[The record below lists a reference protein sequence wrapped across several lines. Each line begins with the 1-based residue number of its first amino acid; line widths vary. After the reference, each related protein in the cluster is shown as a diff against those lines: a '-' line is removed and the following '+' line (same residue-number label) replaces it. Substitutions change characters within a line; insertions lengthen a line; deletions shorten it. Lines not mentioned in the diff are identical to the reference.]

1 MVSLFFI
8 IFLAVTIFFVVKGIK
23 EYESDNG
30 DENVYVGYFVVA
42 VIAGIVSIIFLIWV
56 FILINRVGTGYTI
69 DNKIAMYEEENASIE
84 ESIDVTVKSYMDFEA
99 STYGELK
106 DKDAINLVSLFPEL
120 KSDTLVQKQI
130 EVYVANNYKIKQ
142 LKEEKID
149 LSKSKWKLYFGR

>member
-23 EYESDNG
+23 EYKSDNG
-30 DENVYVGYFVVA
+30 YEDVSFGYFAVA

-56 FILINRVGTGYTI
+56 FVLINRVGTGYTI

-84 ESIDVTVKSYMDFEA
+84 ESIDVTVRSYMDFEA

-130 EVYVANNYKIKQ
+130 EVYVANNDKIKQ

>member
-8 IFLAVTIFFVVKGIK
+8 ILLALTVFFVVRCIK
-23 EYESDNG
+23 EEKSENG
-30 DENVYVGYFVVA
+30 NENVSCGYFIVA
-42 VIAGIVSIIFLIWV
+42 IIAGIVSIIFLSWV
-56 FILINRVGTGYTI
+56 FRLINEVGTGYTI

-106 DKDAINLVSLFPEL
+106 DKDAMNLVSLFPEL

-130 EVYVANNYKIKQ
+130 EVYVANNDKIKE

-149 LSKSKWKLYFGR
+149 LSKSKWKLYFGK

>member
-8 IFLAVTIFFVVKGIK
+8 IFLAVTIFFVEKGIK
-23 EYESDNG
+23 EYKSDNG
-30 DENVYVGYFVVA
+30 DEDVCFGYFAAA
-42 VIAGIVSIIFLIWV
+42 VIAGIVSIIFLIGV
-56 FILINRVGTGYTI
+56 FVLINRVGTGYTI

-84 ESIDVTVKSYMDFEA
+84 ESIDVTVRSYMDFEA

-130 EVYVANNYKIKQ
+130 EVYVANNDKSKQ

>member
-23 EYESDNG
+23 KDKSDNG
-30 DENVYVGYFVVA
+30 DGGLSFGVA
-42 VIAGIVSIIFLIWV
+42 FIAGIVSMIFLSWV
-56 FILINRVGTGYTI
+56 FVLIYKVGTGYTI

-84 ESIDVTVKSYMDFEA
+84 ESIDVTVRSYMDFEA

-106 DKDAINLVSLFPEL
+106 DKDAMDLISLFPEL

-130 EVYVANNYKIKQ
+130 EVYVANNDKIKE